1 MLSACSRRWDHMEM
15 AAALQRGLNAMHLED
30 AAEVK
35 ASSCW
40 GSDSSR
46 DSTKVCV

>member
-1 MLSACSRRWDHMEM
+1 MKLSDVDPVKCPHLY
-15 AAALQRGLNAMHLED
+15 AALQRGLNAMHLED